1 MCAIVALSEM
11 SCAMAGA
18 GIGCTGNGNRWERHR
33 ALYRRGRP
41 VHLFY
46 CNIYKEM
53 VHPLLQETDFEKG
66 VSNAENNVDIGTF

>member
-1 MCAIVALSEM
+1 MDAQGMEIDGNDIEP
-11 SCAMAGA
+11 
-18 GIGCTGNGNRWERHR
+18 CTGGV
-33 ALYRRGRP
+33 AP

-66 VSNAENNVDIGTF
+66 VSHAENNVNIGTF